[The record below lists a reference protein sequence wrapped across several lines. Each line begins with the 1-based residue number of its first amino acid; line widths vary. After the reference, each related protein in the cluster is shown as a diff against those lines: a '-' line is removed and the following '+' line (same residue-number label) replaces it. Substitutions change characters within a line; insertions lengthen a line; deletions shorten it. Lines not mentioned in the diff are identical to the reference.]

1 MKEKKIE
8 IIKPEMSHLETVLQV
23 EQAAW
28 PDVGEGMVAE
38 IDKFKNRIELGC
50 LFLLYFNGQPTGV
63 ISYEHA
69 NFVNGTI
76 LEKILDEHD
85 QKKLLNWEEISQK
98 YNLPPD
104 WYKATNDGY
113 IIKNGQSVNNP
124 NSDCLFL
131 IGVGVDYKNKG
142 NGLVNHLI
150 KYTLEQ
156 AKKMG
161 KKYVIGYGRLPQ
173 LHENHDAPN
182 LKDAEEH
189 LLEKK
194 PNTNLPADYGA
205 RFHVFNGAKA
215 VAVIPNAMDDSES
228 KNYGFLAIYKL

>member
-1 MKEKKIE
+1 M
-8 IIKPEMSHLETVLQV
+8 
-23 EQAAW
+23 
-28 PDVGEGMVAE
+28 
-38 IDKFKNRIELGC
+38 
-50 LFLLYFNGQPTGV
+50 
-63 ISYEHA
+63 
-69 NFVNGTI
+69 
-76 LEKILDEHD
+76 
-85 QKKLLNWEEISQK
+85 
-98 YNLPPD
+98 
-104 WYKATNDGY
+104 
-113 IIKNGQSVNNP
+113 KNGQSVNNP

-150 KYTLEQ
+150 KHTLEQ

-182 LKDAEEH
+182 IKDAEEH

-194 PNTNLPADYGA
+194 QGTNLPADYGA